1 MTDAV
6 HGVPPLVA
14 VHGRR
19 RSGKG
24 TIAEYLVSRHGFRTI
39 KFAEPLKEMLCKL
52 LLLVGVPEDLI
63 ERCIEGDLKE
73 CPVGLLGG
81 RSTRFAMQSI
91 GTEWRDLIITD
102 LWLSI
107 AVRRVRDLVA
117 AGIPV
122 VIDDLRF
129 PFEMEH
135 LVAEDARLWMVTN
148 SRADAI
154 ASAPP
159 SPDDMLRL
167 ARGSSFDF
175 TQVMAREMVAV
186 LLRFCSVPEAMVFP
200 CIDGELRD
208 APVAMLGGRTGH
220 HALATLLVDWK
231 GMMDRGPDA
240 RVSALA
246 SHSSEQVLPA
256 GRFHAI
262 IPNEGS
268 FGDLHDRV
276 DAALMA
282 GLAAAA

>member
-1 MTDAV
+1 M

-24 TIAEYLVSRHGFRTI
+24 TIAGYLVSRHGYRTV
-39 KFAEPLKEMLCKL
+39 KFAEPLKDMLRKL

-91 GTEWRDLIITD
+91 GTEWRDLVTTD
-102 LWLSI
+102 LYLGI

-129 PFEMEH
+129 PFEME
-135 LVAEDARLWMVTN
+135 LLEAEDARLWMVTN

-154 ASAPP
+154 AMAPP
-159 SPDDMLRL
+159 SAGDMLRL
-167 ARGSSFDF
+167 SAGSSFDF
-175 TQVMAREMVAV
+175 TQSMAREMLAV
-186 LLRFCSVPEAMVFP
+186 LLRYCSVPEAMVFP

-208 APVAMLGGRTGH
+208 APVAMLGGRTGRH
-220 HALATLLVDWK
+220 VLGALAVDWK
-231 GMMDRGPDA
+231 AMMDRAPDA
-240 RVSALA
+240 SVSALA

-256 GRFHAI
+256 GRFHAA
-262 IPNEGS
+262 IPNEGT
-268 FGDLHDRV
+268 FEELHARV
-276 DAALMA
+276 DAALLDK
-282 GLAAAA
+282 LAAAA